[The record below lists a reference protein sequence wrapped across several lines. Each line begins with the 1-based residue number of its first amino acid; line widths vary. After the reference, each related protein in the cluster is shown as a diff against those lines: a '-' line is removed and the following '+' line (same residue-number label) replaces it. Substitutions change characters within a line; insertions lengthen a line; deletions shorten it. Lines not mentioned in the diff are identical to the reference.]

1 MIAHPASV
9 VVTAR
14 IVGWCDDRPDRQ
26 AWLVECLARHNS
38 GDWGDLDA
46 DDHAVNDHARRRQ
59 TGRVLSAYSV
69 PTQLGPAV
77 DDDSH
82 VWVITDDLDD
92 PDTATTILWPSDY

>member
-26 AWLVECLARHNS
+26 AWLIECLARHNS

-46 DDHAVNDHARRRQ
+46 DDHAVNDHAHHTR
-59 TGRVLSAYSV
+59 TGRLLSRYELPSD
-69 PTQLGPAV
+69 TDV
-77 DDDSH
+77 DDGGDEA
-82 VWVITDDLDD
+82 VWIITDDLAD
-92 PDTATTILWPSDY
+92 PDTATTILWPCDY